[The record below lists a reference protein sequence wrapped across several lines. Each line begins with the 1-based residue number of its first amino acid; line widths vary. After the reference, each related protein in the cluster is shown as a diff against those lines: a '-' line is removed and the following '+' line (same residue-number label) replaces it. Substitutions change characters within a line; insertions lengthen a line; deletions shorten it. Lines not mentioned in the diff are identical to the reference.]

1 MRLLLALK
9 WRSALQND
17 MNNTFNLHKW
27 LFSVFLIFTTVAC
40 NDHKQQKSLFEVLP
54 SSKTNIHF
62 TNTLVDH
69 DSLNI
74 LDYLYYYNGGGV
86 AAGDINHDGLTDL
99 YFTTNSKS
107 NNKLYLNK
115 GDMVFEDITEKAGV
129 AGISDWNTGVTMA
142 DVNGDGWLDI
152 YVCCVSRKLGLQGKN
167 QLFINNHNGTF
178 TDSAAAYGLD
188 FEGYAQ
194 QAVFFDYDH
203 DGDLDCFLLTQSSH
217 SGETYGDTS
226 LRKNISDVAGSRM
239 FRNDL
244 NEGRKKFTDVTLT
257 CGIYSSA
264 VGYGL
269 GVAVADLNNDGWDD
283 IYVGN
288 DFYENDYYYVNNHNS
303 TFTES
308 GAQHFNHY
316 SRFSMGN
323 DIADYNNDGQPDVF
337 TLDMLP
343 ANEKILKTYA
353 GGDQLDVYQSNIIRN
368 GYQNQYSKNCLQ
380 KNLGNGEAF
389 SEQSLLAN
397 VDATDWSWSALF
409 GDYDNDGI
417 KDLFISNGIV
427 KRPVDL
433 DYMKFIS
440 SPQVTRQ
447 LNATHN
453 LDKTVLN
460 KMPDGAAINYLF
472 KGTANGRFS
481 NVSTQ
486 SGMTTPFYSNGAA
499 YADLDNDGK
508 LDLITN
514 NINAEAIIYHNINSN
529 KAHYLAINFKGNDA
543 NKLGIGCKA
552 YLFNKGKLQY
562 EELMLTRGFLSS
574 SEPRLHFGLDS
585 ASVIDSLLIVWPNQS
600 CQTLYNIKAD
610 TSLIV
615 YETSAKDSFR
625 YSNYFQLSKSLFKN
639 ITADINLN
647 WKHKEDAFNDFSNQ
661 YLIPHELSTEG
672 PKIAVGDVNKDGLDD
687 MYLCGAKNQPG
698 ALFMQKKDGHFAQ
711 STNACFKNDSAFE
724 DVNAIFFD
732 ADNDGD
738 EDLYVCSGGNE
749 FAEKNPLLLD
759 RLYINDGKGNF
770 VKDDKRL
777 PKIYQNKSAV
787 CVADVDHDGDMDLF
801 VGVSADALNYGIPQ
815 TSYLLLN
822 DGKGNF
828 SIADE
833 LNNPFKNIGMV
844 ISATFAD
851 VNKDGW
857 QDLIVTGEWMPVS
870 VYMNDHGKFKLKN
883 ENGLTGLWQNVTL
896 SDVNNDGNIDI
907 VAGNYGLNS
916 KLHATDTTPLKL
928 YVKDFDGNG
937 ILDQILTYTIN
948 GKEYTFLGKEELEK
962 QMPAIRKVFLMY
974 KDFAGKTAQEIFGN
988 RLNSALV
995 LQAKILASGIFINDG
1010 KGNFQF
1016 QSLPL
1021 EMQTAPA
1028 FAYMIDDINHDGLED
1043 IIQGGNFYG
1052 VLPYEGRY
1060 DANWGD
1066 ILINKKNYYDYM
1078 SPVKTGWLT
1087 RGEVRDI
1094 KKIKTAKGDV
1104 YVVARNNDGLLFFQ
1118 SAQH

>member
-1 MRLLLALK
+1 MPVRISYKFCVIVFILIA
-9 WRSALQND
+9 
-17 MNNTFNLHKW
+17 
-27 LFSVFLIFTTVAC
+27 LFSC
-40 NDHKQQKSLFEVLP
+40 SNNKEQKPLFEIV
-54 SSKTNIHF
+54 SSNKTNIHF
-62 TNTLVDH
+62 ANNLIDH
-69 DSLNI
+69 DSLDI

-86 AAGDINHDGLTDL
+86 AAGDINNDGLPDL
-99 YFTTNSKS
+99 YFTANSKG

-115 GDMVFEDITEKAGV
+115 GKMQFEDITAKSGV

-152 YVCCVSRKLGLQGKN
+152 YVCCVSKKLGLHGRN
-167 QLFINNHNGTF
+167 QLFINNRNGTF

-203 DGDLDCFLLTQSSH
+203 DGDLDCFLLTQSAH
-217 SGETYGDTS
+217 SDETFGDTS
-226 LRKNISDVAGSRM
+226 LRRKPSDVAGSRM
-239 FRNDL
+239 FRNNL
-244 NEGRKKFTDVTLT
+244 EEGRKKFTDVTST

-288 DFYENDYYYVNNHNS
+288 DFHENDYYYVNNHNG

-343 ANEKILKTYA
+343 ADEKVLKTYA

-380 KNLGNGEAF
+380 KNLGDGEAF

-397 VDATDWSWSALF
+397 VAATDWSWSALF

-440 SPQVTRQ
+440 SPQVTQQ
-447 LNATHN
+447 LNTTHN
-453 LDKTVLN
+453 LDKTVLD

-472 KGTANGRFS
+472 KGNVDGRFS
-481 NVSTQ
+481 DVSDQ
-486 SGMTTPFYSNGAA
+486 SGMNVQSYSNGAA

-508 LDLITN
+508 LDIVTN
-514 NINAEAIIYHNINSN
+514 NINAEATIYHNINSN
-529 KAHYLAINFKGNDA
+529 QTHYLTISFKGDHA
-543 NKLGIGCKA
+543 NKFGIGCKA
-552 YLFNKGKLQY
+552 YLFNKSKLQY

-574 SEPRLHFGLDS
+574 SEPRLHFGLDA
-585 ASVIDSLLIVWPNQS
+585 ASMIDSLLIVWPDQF
-600 CQTLYNIKAD
+600 CQTLHNIKKD
-610 TSLIV
+610 TSLTV
-615 YETSAKDSFR
+615 YRTNAKDPFI
-625 YSNYFQLSKSLFKN
+625 YSNYFPHTKPLFKN
-639 ITADINLN
+639 ITAYVNLN

-698 ALFMQKKDGHFAQ
+698 ALFMQTKDGHFIQ
-711 STNACFKNDSAFE
+711 SADACFKNDSAYE

-732 ADNDGD
+732 ADNDGN

-749 FAEKNPLLLD
+749 FAANNPLLLD

-770 VKDDKRL
+770 IKSQNQI
-777 PKIYQNKSAV
+777 PKIYQNKSV
-787 CVADVDHDGDMDLF
+787 ICVADVDHDGDMDLF
-801 VGVSADALNYGIPQ
+801 VGVNANSLAYGIPQ

-822 DGKGNF
+822 DGKANF
-828 SIADE
+828 SIDSST
-833 LNNPFKNIGMV
+833 NNLFKNIGM
-844 ISATFAD
+844 ISSAAFAD
-851 VNKDGW
+851 VNNDGW
-857 QDLIVTGEWMPVS
+857 QDLVVAGEWMPVS
-870 VYMNDHGKFKLKN
+870 IYINDHGKFKLKN
-883 ENGLTGLWQNVTL
+883 KNGLTGWWQNVTL
-896 SDVNNDGNIDI
+896 SDVNSDGNIDI
-907 VAGNYGLNS
+907 VAGNYGNNS
-916 KLHATDTTPLKL
+916 KLHASDTAPLKL
-928 YVKDFDGNG
+928 YVKDFDDNG
-937 ILDQILTYTIN
+937 ILDQLLTCTTN
-948 GKEYTFLGKEELEK
+948 RKEYTFLGKDELEK
-962 QMPAIRKVFLMY
+962 QMPAIRKVFFLY
-974 KDFAGKTAQEIFGN
+974 KDFAGKTVQEVFSD
-988 RLNSALV
+988 RLNGAIV
-995 LQAKILASGIFINDG
+995 LEAQTFANGIFMNDG
-1010 KGNFQF
+1010 KGNFKF

-1028 FAYMIDDINHDGLED
+1028 FAYLVDDVNHDGLKD
-1043 IIQGGNFYG
+1043 IIEGGNFYG

-1066 ILINKKNYYDYM
+1066 ILINKKDHYEYA
-1078 SPVKTGWLT
+1078 SPVKSDWLI
-1087 RGEVRDI
+1087 RGEIRDI
-1094 KKIKTAKGDV
+1094 KKIKTAKGDM
-1104 YVVARNNDGLLFFQ
+1104 YVVARNDDSLLFFQ
-1118 SAQH
+1118 SAQP

>member
-1 MRLLLALK
+1 MLSFNQHKFLLA
-9 WRSALQND
+9 
-17 MNNTFNLHKW
+17 
-27 LFSVFLIFTTVAC
+27 VFIIFIIFAC
-40 NDHKQQKSLFEVLP
+40 NNNKQPHALFEVLP

-62 TNTLVDH
+62 ANNLVDH

-86 AAGDINHDGLTDL
+86 AAGDINNDGLTDL
-99 YFTTNSKS
+99 YFTANNKG

-115 GDMVFEDITEKAGV
+115 GNMQFEDITAKAGV

-152 YVCCVSRKLGLQGKN
+152 YVCCVSKKLGLHGKN
-167 QLFINNHNGTF
+167 QLYINNHNGTF

-217 SGETYGDTS
+217 SNETYGDTS
-226 LRKNISDVAGSRM
+226 LRQHTSAVAGSRM
-239 FRNDL
+239 FRNDI
-244 NEGRKKFTDVTLT
+244 NGARKKFTDVTST

-269 GVAVADLNNDGWDD
+269 GVAAADLNNDGWDD

-288 DFYENDYYYVNNHNS
+288 DFHENDYYYVNNHDG

-308 GAQHFNHY
+308 GAQHFTHY
-316 SRFSMGN
+316 SRFSMGD

-343 ANEKILKTYA
+343 ADEKVLKTYA
-353 GGDQLDVYQSNIIRN
+353 GGDQLDVYQLNIIRN

-397 VDATDWSWSALF
+397 VSATDWSWSALF

-440 SPQVTRQ
+440 SPEVTRQ
-447 LNATHN
+447 LSQTHN
-453 LDKTVLN
+453 LDKTVLDQ
-460 KMPDGAAINYLF
+460 MPGGAAINYLL
-472 KGTANGRFS
+472 KGNADGRFS
-481 NVSTQ
+481 VVSRQ
-486 SGMTTPFYSNGAA
+486 SGMTVPSFSNGAA

-514 NINAEAIIYHNINSN
+514 NINAEATIYHNINSN
-529 KAHYLAINFKGNDA
+529 QSHYVSINFKGSDS
-543 NKLGIGCKA
+543 NKFGIGCKT
-552 YLFNKGKLQY
+552 YLINKGKLQY

-574 SEPRLHFGLDS
+574 SEPRLHFGVDTS
-585 ASVIDSLLIVWPNQS
+585 TIIDSLLIVWPNQT
-600 CQTLYNIKAD
+600 CQLLTNIKTD

-615 YETSAKDSFR
+615 YQTNAKDSFN
-625 YSNYFQLSKSLFKN
+625 YSNYFPSAKPLFKN
-639 ITADINLN
+639 ITANINLN
-647 WKHKEDAFNDFSNQ
+647 WKHKENTFNDFSNQ

-687 MYLCGAKNQPG
+687 MYLCGARNQPG
-698 ALFMQKKDGHFAQ
+698 SLFIQTKDKNFIQ
-711 STNACFKNDSAFE
+711 STNACFKNDSAYE

-738 EDLYVCSGGNE
+738 KDLYVCSGGNE
-749 FAEKNPLLLD
+749 FASNNPLLSD

-770 VKDDKRL
+770 VKNDQRL
-777 PKIYQNKSAV
+777 PKIYQNKSVV
-787 CVADVDHDGDMDLF
+787 CASDIDHDGDVDLF
-801 VGVSADALNYGIPQ
+801 VGCNADALNYGIPQ
-815 TSYLLLN
+815 TSYVLLN
-822 DGKGNF
+822 NGKGNF
-828 SIADE
+828 SIDDSE
-833 LNNPFKNIGMV
+833 DNPFKNIGMV
-844 ISATFAD
+844 SSAAFAD
-851 VNKDGW
+851 INNDGW
-857 QDLIVTGEWMPVS
+857 QDLIVAGEWIPVS
-870 VYMNDHGKFKLKN
+870 VYINDHGKFRLKN

-896 SDVNNDGNIDI
+896 GDVNNDGNTDI

-916 KLHATDTTPLKL
+916 KLHASDSTPLKL

-937 ILDQILTYTIN
+937 TLDQLLTYTTN
-948 GKEYTFLGKEELEK
+948 GKEYTFLGKDELEK
-962 QMPAIRKVFLMY
+962 QMPVIRKIMLKY
-974 KDFAGKTAQEIFGN
+974 SDFAGQTIQDFFKDKLDG
-988 RLNSALV
+988 ALV
-995 LQAKILASGIFINDG
+995 LRAKTLANGIFINDG
-1010 KGNFQF
+1010 KGNFKF
-1016 QSLPL
+1016 KPLPAETQS
-1021 EMQTAPA
+1021 APA
-1028 FAYMIDDINHDGLED
+1028 FAYMIDDINHDGLKD

-1052 VLPYEGRY
+1052 VLPYEARY

-1066 ILINKKNYYDYM
+1066 ILINKKDHYEFE

-1094 KKIKTAKGDV
+1094 KKIKTATG
-1104 YVVARNNDGLLFFQ
+1104 YMYIVARNNDSLLFFQ
-1118 SAQH
+1118 LTQP

>member
-1 MRLLLALK
+1 MLSFNHYKFLLV
-9 WRSALQND
+9 
-17 MNNTFNLHKW
+17 
-27 LFSVFLIFTTVAC
+27 VFIIFTMFDC
-40 NDHKQQKSLFEVLP
+40 SNNKHQKLLFEVLP

-86 AAGDINHDGLTDL
+86 AAGDINNDGLTDL
-99 YFTTNSKS
+99 YFTANSKG
-107 NNKLYLNK
+107 NNKLYLNTGK
-115 GDMVFEDITEKAGV
+115 MQFEDITAKAGV

-152 YVCCVSRKLGLQGKN
+152 YVCCVSKKLGLHGKN
-167 QLFINNHNGTF
+167 QLYINNHNGTF

-188 FEGYAQ
+188 FAGYAQ

-203 DGDLDCFLLTQSSH
+203 DGDLDCFLLTQSAH
-217 SGETYGDTS
+217 SNETYGDTS
-226 LRKNISDVAGSRM
+226 LRRQVSDVAGSRM
-239 FRNDL
+239 FRNDM
-244 NEGRKKFTDVTLT
+244 NEGRKEFTDVTST

-264 VGYGL
+264 LGYGL
-269 GVAVADLNNDGWDD
+269 GVSVADLNNDGWDD

-288 DFYENDYYYVNNHNS
+288 DFHENDYYYVNNHNG

-323 DIADYNNDGQPDVF
+323 DIADYNNDGQPDVV

-343 ANEKILKTYA
+343 ADEKVLKTYP

-397 VDATDWSWSALF
+397 IAATDWSWGALF

-417 KDLFISNGIV
+417 KDLFISNGTV

-433 DYMKFIS
+433 DYLKFIS
-440 SPQVTRQ
+440 SPQVIQQ
-447 LNATHN
+447 LNTTHN
-453 LDKTVLN
+453 LDKTVLD

-472 KGTANGRFS
+472 KGNADGRFS
-481 NVSTQ
+481 DVSNE
-486 SGMTTPFYSNGAA
+486 SGMNIPSYSNGCA

-508 LDLITN
+508 LDLIIN
-514 NINAEAIIYHNINSN
+514 NINAEATIYHNINSN
-529 KAHYLAINFKGNDA
+529 HAHYLTINLRSNDA
-543 NKLGIGCKA
+543 NKFGIGCKA
-552 YLFNKGKLQY
+552 YLFNKSKLQY

-574 SEPRLHFGLDS
+574 SEPRLHFGLDTT
-585 ASVIDSLLIVWPNQS
+585 SVIDSLLIIWPNQS

-610 TSLIV
+610 SSLTV
-615 YETSAKDSFR
+615 YQTNAKDSFN
-625 YSNYFQLSKSLFKN
+625 YSNYFPHTKPLFKN
-639 ITADINLN
+639 ITANVNLN

-661 YLIPHELSTEG
+661 YLIPHELSTKG

-698 ALFMQKKDGHFAQ
+698 ALFIQTKDARFVQ
-711 STNACFKNDSAFE
+711 STNKCFKNDSTYE

-732 ADNDGD
+732 ADNDDD
-738 EDLYVCSGGNE
+738 EDLYVCSGGNQ
-749 FAEKNPLLLD
+749 FATDHPLLLD
-759 RLYINDGKGNF
+759 RLYINDGRGNF

-777 PKIYQNKSAV
+777 PKIYQNKSVV
-787 CVADVDHDGDMDLF
+787 CAADVDHDGDMDLF
-801 VGVSADALNYGIPQ
+801 IGVNADALNYGIPQ

-822 DGKGNF
+822 DGRGNF
-828 SIADE
+828 SIADSA
-833 LNNPFKNIGMV
+833 NNPFKNIGMV
-844 ISATFAD
+844 TSAGFAD
-851 VNKDGW
+851 INKDGW
-857 QDLIVTGEWMPVS
+857 TDLIIAGEWMPVS
-870 VYMNDHGKFKLKN
+870 IYINDHGKFKLKN
-883 ENGLTGLWQNVTL
+883 KNGLTGLWQNVTL

-916 KLHATDTTPLKL
+916 KLHASEKAPLKL

-937 ILDQILTYTIN
+937 ILDQLLTYSIN
-948 GKEYTFLGKEELEK
+948 KKEYTFLGKEELEK
-962 QMPAIRKVFLMY
+962 QMPSIRKTFLMY
-974 KDFAGKTAQEIFGN
+974 SDFAGKTVQEVFGN
-988 RLNSALV
+988 RLNGAIV
-995 LQAKILASGIFINDG
+995 LQAQTLGNGIFMNDG
-1010 KGNFQF
+1010 KGNLKFQP
-1016 QSLPL
+1016 LPL

-1028 FAYMIDDINHDGLED
+1028 FAYMIDDVNHDGLKD

-1066 ILINKKNYYDYM
+1066 ILINKKDHYEYA
-1078 SPVKTGWLT
+1078 SPVESGWLT

-1094 KKIKTAKGDV
+1094 KKIKTANGYI
-1104 YVVARNNDGLLFFQ
+1104 YVVARNNDSLVFFQ
-1118 SAQH
+1118 STQP